1 MDSQSKPK
9 PRLARSVLPYRE
21 VSFTVPEWLEI
32 GQSFFL
38 PCLKAEELGSKV
50 QRHYAGTTMR
60 MVWEERIE
68 ADYLGIRVWRVL

>member
-9 PRLARSVLPYRE
+9 ARLARSVPAYPGM
-21 VSFTVPEWLEI
+21 SFSVPEWLEI

-38 PCLKAEELGSKV
+38 PCLKAEELGGKV

-60 MVWEERIE
+60 VMWEERIE

>member
-9 PRLARSVLPYRE
+9 PRLARSVLHYRG
-21 VSFTVPEWLEI
+21 VSFTVPEWFEV

-50 QRHYAGTTMR
+50 QRHYVRTTMR
-60 MVWEERIE
+60 VMWEERIE